1 MGRITRGLAIPLTAL
16 LCVGL
21 VAGSVTPTWGQV
33 VLRAGHNQIPE
44 YPHGK
49 VIVYFADKVAE
60 RSKGSLKV
68 QVFHQGTLGQER
80 ELFEGMRLG
89 TVDMAKTITSVIG
102 NTVPEFGIFDLP
114 YLFRDLDHQLQV
126 LNGPVGKQL
135 LAKLETAG
143 VKGLFWMEQGTRSF
157 YLAKRPVR
165 APADLKG
172 MKIRVMESPIMVDT
186 INALGAAAT
195 PMPWGE
201 LYTSLRQGVVDG
213 AENAPDAIYT
223 GKQHEVTKYYALT
236 DHFRTPTLFMISLKT
251 WNRLSEEHRQ
261 IILGASRDAAEWG
274 KNLYSQEAAEY
285 LKKLKAAGMEV
296 IEVDREAFRK
306 AVEPVYQRH
315 AGKFGWDLVR
325 SIRGQ

>member
-1 MGRITRGLAIPLTAL
+1 MYRITRGLAASLIAL
-16 LCVGL
+16 LSAGL
-21 VAGSVTPTWGQV
+21 VAGAAAPTWAQV

-49 VIVYFADKVAE
+49 IIVYFADKVAE
-60 RSKGSLKV
+60 RSKGTLKV

-126 LNGPVGKQL
+126 LNGPVGTQL
-135 LAKLETAG
+135 LAKLEGAG
-143 VKGLFWMEQGTRSF
+143 IKGLFWMEQGTRSF
-157 YLAKRPVR
+157 YLAKKPVR
-165 APADLKG
+165 NPADLKG

-186 INALGAAAT
+186 INTLGAAAT

-223 GKQHEVTKYYALT
+223 AKQYEVTKFYALT
-236 DHFRTPTLFMISLKT
+236 DHFRTPTLFMISLRT
-251 WNRLSEEHRQ
+251 WNRLSEAHRQ
-261 IILGASRDAAEWG
+261 VILDASKDAAEWG

-285 LKKLKAAGMEV
+285 LKKLKVAGMEV

-306 AVEPVYQRH
+306 AVEPVYQKH

-325 SIRGQ
+325 SIRGY

>member
-1 MGRITRGLAIPLTAL
+1 MYGITRGFAIPLIAVF
-16 LCVGL
+16 CAGL
-21 VAGSVTPTWGQV
+21 VAGTVMPTWGQV
-33 VLRAGHNQIPE
+33 VLRAGHNQISE

-49 VIVYFADKVAE
+49 IIVYFADKVAE

-68 QVFHQGTLGQER
+68 QIFHQGTLGQER

-102 NTVPEFGIFDLP
+102 NTVPEFGLFDLP

-135 LAKLETAG
+135 LAKLETAD

-157 YLAKRPVR
+157 YLAKRAVR
-165 APADLKG
+165 TPADLKG
-172 MKIRVMESPIMVDT
+172 LKIRVMESPIMVDT

-213 AENAPDAIYT
+213 AENAPDAIAT
-223 GKQHEVTKYYALT
+223 SKQYEVAKFYAMT

-251 WNRLSEEHRQ
+251 WGRLSEEHRQ
-261 IILGASRDAAEWG
+261 ILLDASKEAADWG

-285 LKKLKAAGMEV
+285 MKKLRAAGMEI
-296 IEVDREAFRK
+296 IEVDREPFRK
-306 AVEPVYQRH
+306 AVEPVYQKYG
-315 AGKFGWDLVR
+315 AKFGWDLIR

>member
-1 MGRITRGLAIPLTAL
+1 MYRITRGLAASLIAL
-16 LCVGL
+16 LSVGL
-21 VAGSVTPTWGQV
+21 VAGTAAPTWGQV

-49 VIVYFADKVAE
+49 IIVYFADKVAE

-126 LNGPVGKQL
+126 LNGPVGRQL
-135 LAKLETAG
+135 LARLETAG

-165 APADLKG
+165 TPADLKG
-172 MKIRVMESPIMVDT
+172 LKIRVMESPIMVDT

-213 AENAPDAIYT
+213 AENAPDAIAT
-223 GKQHEVTKYYALT
+223 SKQYEVAKYYTIT
-236 DHFRTPTLFMISLKT
+236 DHFRTPCLFMISMKT
-251 WNRLSEEHRQ
+251 WGRLSEEHRQ
-261 IILGASRDAAEWG
+261 ILLDASKETAEWG

-285 LKKLKAAGMEV
+285 LKQLRAAGMEI
-296 IEVDREAFRK
+296 IEVDQGPFRK
-306 AVEPVYQRH
+306 AVEPVYQKY
-315 AGKFGWDLVR
+315 APKFGWDLIR

>member
-1 MGRITRGLAIPLTAL
+1 MRRYLRIVLLSVLCSLVLALPLGT
-16 LCVGL
+16 V
-21 VAGSVTPTWGQV
+21 SVSWGQV
-33 VLRAGHNQIPE
+33 TLRAGHNQVPD

-49 VIVYFADKVAE
+49 IIIYFADKVGE

-68 QVFHQGTLGQER
+68 QVFHQGALGQER
-80 ELFEGMRLG
+80 ELFEGMRMG
-89 TVDMAKTITSVIG
+89 TVDMAKTITSVVG

-114 YLFRDLDHQLQV
+114 YLFRDLDHQLQI

-157 YLAKRPVR
+157 YMAKKPVKN
-165 APADLKG
+165 PADLRG

-223 GKQHEVTKYYALT
+223 SKQYEVAKYYALT
-236 DHFRTPTLFMISLKT
+236 DHFRTPTLFMISMRT
-251 WNRLSEEHRQ
+251 WSRLSEEQRQ
-261 IILGASRDAAEWG
+261 IVLDAAKDASEWG
-274 KNLYSQEAAEY
+274 KNLYSQEASEY
-285 LKKLKAAGMEV
+285 MKKLKAAGVE
-296 IEVDREAFRK
+296 ITEVDRDAFRK
-306 AVEPVYQRH
+306 AVEPVYQKH
-315 AGKFGWDLVR
+315 AAKFGLDLVR
-325 SIRGQ
+325 SIRGY